1 MIIPTGQSV
10 IIFSTYRSGSTA
22 ICDYIAT
29 KYNLK
34 NYDENLYGTPYLR
47 NEFQETNDPYII
59 KVIVDQLN
67 DESYNKF
74 IQPIIESSYLIRLK
88 RNDVFSQIISWYI
101 ANQTRNFH
109 YTVDS
114 PVNDYTV
121 EINLDLLKQLGST
134 ILNSNYLLS
143 KLTCNIDQELIYENF
158 GVIDSNFIPYHPPAN
173 KHDLIEALQ
182 YLCETD
188 NDFKQYYNSITVE
201 KFKQGVDRS

>member
-1 MIIPTGQSV
+1 MIIPTGQPV
-10 IIFSTYRSGSTA
+10 IMFAAYRSGSTA

-34 NYDENLYGTPYLR
+34 NYDENLYNTLYLR
-47 NEFQETNDPYII
+47 NKFQEVDNPCII

-74 IQPIIESSYLIRLK
+74 IQPIIKRSYLIRLK

-101 ANQTRNFH
+101 ANQTKNLH
-109 YTVDS
+109 YKVNS

-143 KLTCNIDQELIYENF
+143 KLTCNINQELIYENF
-158 GVIDSNFIPYHPPAN
+158 GAIDSNFIPYHPPAN
-173 KHDLIEALQ
+173 KRDLIEALH

-188 NDFKQYYNSITVE
+188 NDFKQYYNSIVY
-201 KFKQGVDRS
+201 Q